1 VIRLARQLTLIYF
14 IYNIF
19 IMNNIQNNF
28 DLNLLRIFNAVHAE
42 GHIGRAATRLGMT
55 QSAVSHAIQ
64 RLRDSVGDPLFIR
77 SGKGV
82 EPTARAD
89 GMAALVRESLDS
101 AMAAISTART
111 FDPATSNRVFHV
123 GLPDHA
129 VAKYAPL
136 IYAAF
141 ADGAPNLGIHLH
153 DAPTPEA
160 IRLVEQGELDIAAGV
175 VSDLPKRFKSLP
187 LFTSQH
193 VVIASKQHP
202 HIKGKVDMAAYRKA
216 RHLMYSAPGPMN
228 TGLSDGLAKR
238 GVTRDIGM
246 TISGHLAV
254 PVIIAGSDLIATVSR
269 ELVEPYAQKYG
280 LQILK
285 PPFAIP
291 DIQVSLFWHERNDR
305 DAGHQWFREMA
316 LRMTKRE
323 R

>member
-1 VIRLARQLTLIYF
+1 M
-14 IYNIF
+14 F
-19 IMNNIQNNF
+19 IMNEIHNNF
-28 DLNLLRIFNAVHAE
+28 DLNLLRVFSAVRAE
-42 GHIGRAATRLGMT
+42 GHIGRAAIRLGMT
-55 QSAVSHAIQ
+55 QSGVSHAMQ
-64 RLRDSVGDPLFIR
+64 RLRHIVGDPLFIR
-77 SGKGV
+77 SSKGV

-89 GMAALVRESLDS
+89 EMAASVQDSLDS

-111 FDPATSNRVFHV
+111 FDPATSNRVFCI

-136 IYAAF
+136 IYDAF
-141 ADGAPNLGIHLH
+141 NDGAPKLGIHLH

-175 VSDLPKRFKSLP
+175 IGDLPKRFKSMP
-187 LFTSQH
+187 LFTSQL

-202 HIKGKVDMAAYRKA
+202 DIKGKIDLADYRKA
-216 RHLMYSAPGPMN
+216 RHLIYSAPGPMKS
-228 TGLSDGLAKR
+228 GLGEVLAKR
-238 GVTRDIGM
+238 GIILDIGM

-254 PVIIAGSDLIATVSR
+254 PVIIAGSSLIASVTR
-269 ELVEPYAQKYG
+269 ELAEPYAEKYG

-285 PPFAIP
+285 LPFDIP

-305 DAGHQWFREMA
+305 DAGHQWLREMA
-316 LRMTKRE
+316 VRMTR